1 MVRRVIA
8 VRLTRLSWLLVAA
21 AAPAV
26 VLASLEAAM
35 LMIATVRDHPR
46 WPNTELNL
54 SEAAAVRDHAEVVRL
69 IESGENPNT
78 RRPVRP
84 GLVQNDVEVEA
95 TPLEAAIAIRRP
107 ELVSLLFDRGARLSP
122 ADWLR
127 LWCSAQAQE
136 YAGVAAVLDTRR
148 PDGVEIR
155 CSGDESLW

>member
-1 MVRRVIA
+1 M
-8 VRLTRLSWLLVAA
+8 RLTRLRWLLVTA

-26 VLASLEAAM
+26 VLASLEAAN
-35 LMIATVRDHPR
+35 LMIAAVRDHPQ
-46 WPNTELNL
+46 WPNTYLNL
-54 SEAAAVRDHAEVVRL
+54 SEAAAVRDHAEVVWL

-84 GLVQNDVEVEA
+84 GLVQNDMEVEA
-95 TPLEAAIAIRRP
+95 TPLEAAISIRRA
-107 ELVSLLFDRGARLSP
+107 ELVSLLFERGARPSP

-127 LWCSAQAQE
+127 LRCSAQALE
-136 YAGVAAVLDTRR
+136 YADIVAVLDTRR

>member
-1 MVRRVIA
+1 M
-8 VRLTRLSWLLVAA
+8 RLTRLRWLLVAA

-26 VLASLEAAM
+26 VLASFEAAN
-35 LMIATVRDHPR
+35 LMIAAVRDHPQ
-46 WPNTELNL
+46 WPNTDLNL
-54 SEAAAVRDHAEVVRL
+54 SEAAAVRDHAEVVWL

-84 GLVQNDVEVEA
+84 GLVQNDTEVEA
-95 TPLEAAIAIRRP
+95 TPLEAAISIRRA
-107 ELVSLLFDRGARLSP
+107 ELVSLLFERGARPSP

-127 LWCSAQAQE
+127 LRCSAQALE
-136 YAGVAAVLDTRR
+136 YADIVAVLDTRR